1 MEEVG
6 LAYSD
11 RFQVLIC
18 KDHGYCLTNKGYRR
32 HLWALHAVKG
42 EVVQVVANE
51 VDSLVLAEPTSIPS
65 PPPTSTPIPGLI
77 VYTFFRC
84 TLPECDGGPTACSR
98 REETVVK
105 HQAKA
110 HNTGSRKK
118 TKRASFMIKTIY
130 MQTFFPQPHHRW
142 FEVVAPIPNAPPL
155 ATTSTAS
162 DQEQGQ
168 QQGLLPQA
176 TRDKRRKGIRAP
188 QDASQRR
195 SEDTGA
201 IEDRRQFTK
210 RLEYLSLTSQ
220 TAWSSQFE
228 QLSSQELHASQ
239 TPPWLVATGI
249 AAFLEGL
256 PLEKSELF
264 RLRSSASLNGR
275 VRTSF

>member
-1 MEEVG
+1 
-6 LAYSD
+6 
-11 RFQVLIC
+11 
-18 KDHGYCLTNKGYRR
+18 
-32 HLWALHAVKG
+32 
-42 EVVQVVANE
+42 
-51 VDSLVLAEPTSIPS
+51 
-65 PPPTSTPIPGLI
+65 
-77 VYTFFRC
+77 
-84 TLPECDGGPTACSR
+84 
-98 REETVVK
+98 
-105 HQAKA
+105 
-110 HNTGSRKK
+110 
-118 TKRASFMIKTIY
+118 MIKTIY
-130 MQTFFPQPHHRW
+130 MQTFFPQPYHRW
-142 FEVVAPIPNAPPL
+142 FEVVAPIPNAPSL

-176 TRDKRRKGIRAP
+176 ARDKRRNGIRAP

-275 VRTSF
+275 VRASF